1 MDVLRKKLLGEM
13 KTGGRIDPR
22 GLKPHQVHELAAAK
36 LGMFSVFRCWAGWAN
51 IVIFLIAE
59 SERLR
64 NALGISAD
72 YEEGSH
78 WRKQGEEKERRREQR
93 ENEYAKSKGRESS
106 P

>member
-1 MDVLRKKLLGEM
+1 M
-13 KTGGRIDPR
+13 
-22 GLKPHQVHELAAAK
+22 
-36 LGMFSVFRCWAGWAN
+36 GWVN
-51 IVIFLIAE
+51 IVFFFLIAE

-93 ENEYAKSKGRESS
+93 ENEYARAKGRETS